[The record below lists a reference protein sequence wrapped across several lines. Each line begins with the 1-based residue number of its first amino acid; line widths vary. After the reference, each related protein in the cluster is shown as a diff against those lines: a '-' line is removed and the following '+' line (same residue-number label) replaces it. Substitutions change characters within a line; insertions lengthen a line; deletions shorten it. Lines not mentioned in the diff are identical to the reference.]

1 MPHAPNALHAPQAPH
16 AHDAVDVPRG
26 ALLAI
31 GALLACTLAAVA
43 LVRLT
48 HPAPDSRSAA
58 PVVAQRV
65 LQFDDLPDGA
75 VAVRDAQ
82 GAPGER
88 LSTVAAGEDGFLR
101 GALRALV
108 RERRAAGLGAEQPF
122 VLMAHADG
130 RLTLQDPATGRHLA
144 LEAFGPEQAAR
155 FARLL
160 PSSR

>member
-1 MPHAPNALHAPQAPH
+1 MTQAAHAPS
-16 AHDAVDVPRG
+16 HDAVDVPRG
-26 ALLAI
+26 ALLGVA
-31 GALLACTLAAVA
+31 GLLATTLVAVA

-48 HPAPDSRSAA
+48 QAPPDSRSAA

-75 VAVRDAQ
+75 VAVRDVHA
-82 GAPGER
+82 APGQR
-88 LSTVAAGEDGFLR
+88 LSTVAAGEGGFLR

-155 FARLL
+155 FARWL
-160 PSSR
+160 PPSR